1 MKAVSMGNGQL
12 HSMGMAELAN
22 PLDCMH
28 DAQAILI
35 ERERERER
43 ENNAI
48 SRNSILRILSEA
60 YGAQTVFQ
68 WCSAI
73 LERVQQA
80 EVLRQGLHESG
91 IQIEA
96 KAWNELDDNTLPC
109 SEIVAGWMLRD
120 MRERKECGCASQGWK
135 PSEQQPEQS
144 PETMQKL
151 PHESAQAARHL
162 LNMWRAGEG
171 LGLLQQALHT
181 FQEVRRSTD
190 GEWQKGGGCMT
201 SVVRR
206 LTPLE

>member
-1 MKAVSMGNGQL
+1 MRAVSIGNGQL

-35 ERERERER
+35 RERERE
-43 ENNAI
+43 EDNAT

-80 EVLRQGLHESG
+80 EVLQQGLHESG

-96 KAWNELDDNTLPC
+96 KAWNELDGNTLPC
-109 SEIVAGWMLRD
+109 SEIVAGWVLRD
-120 MRERKECGCASQGWK
+120 MRERKECGCASQGWE
-135 PSEQQPEQS
+135 SAEQRLEQS
-144 PETMQKL
+144 PETLPEL
-151 PHESAQAARHL
+151 PHESTQAARHL

-181 FQEVRRSTD
+181 FQEVRRSAD

>member
-1 MKAVSMGNGQL
+1 MEFSIQRTDEYKLSQKASTVSARDYKSATDL
-12 HSMGMAELAN
+12 V
-22 PLDCMH
+22 
-28 DAQAILI
+28 I
-35 ERERERER
+35 RERERER
-43 ENNAI
+43 DAT

-80 EVLRQGLHESG
+80 EVLQQGLHESG

-96 KAWNELDDNTLPC
+96 KEWDELDDNTLPC
-109 SEIVAGWMLRD
+109 SEIVAGWVLRD
-120 MRERKECGCASQGWK
+120 MRERRECGCASQGWE
-135 PSEQQPEQS
+135 SAEQRFEQS
-144 PETMQKL
+144 PETLPEL
-151 PHESAQAARHL
+151 PHESAQAARYL

-181 FQEVRRSTD
+181 FQEVRRSAD